1 MAQQREHSHPAVVWD
16 ARDTCKHYICGFRSE
31 WQQHISQYNRSKP
44 RITSSQKSAGR
55 ETLERHKR
63 TIGLRH
69 VDAHRSQKEL
79 ESVEHSHPMLACA
92 FCSDQAQQFFCDKL
106 AKLLDVEQKVTRTV
120 PCLDVARVLGTHEGV
135 PRVDV
140 CCDRLQRDIPHDLR
154 KCNRGSE
161 LFVPCIHVQKH
172 EATSPRLLVLGQ
184 FHLGQS
190 ILFRDRPVADL
201 GQFDCKPQKLELEDL
216 NPTP

>member
-1 MAQQREHSHPAVVWD
+1 MAQQREHSHPAVVLG
-16 ARDTCKHYICGFRSE
+16 RQKHVQTRYLWLQERVAAAHLSV
-31 WQQHISQYNRSKP
+31 QQIKTTHNIA
-44 RITSSQKSAGR
+44 TKSAGR

-120 PCLDVARVLGTHEGV
+120 PCLDVARVG
-135 PRVDV
+135 
-140 CCDRLQRDIPHDLR
+140 
-154 KCNRGSE
+154 NSRGSS
-161 LFVPCIHVQKH
+161 
-172 EATSPRLLVLGQ
+172 TSRRLLRSIAAR
-184 FHLGQS
+184 HLS
-190 ILFRDRPVADL
+190 
-201 GQFDCKPQKLELEDL
+201 
-216 NPTP
+216 